1 MTHGLRATTHLV
13 LRELPHGAQ
22 SIVLDPPE
30 CAGLTSF
37 AIIIEAGRHCIVST
51 IYQGIRLSTI
61 AIVVAAALAS
71 ASASAVVSIEVSSTF
86 DADADGWKFVDVP
99 GVGNYVLI
107 VSGPSDVAYSAT
119 GGSPGGFISAKDPS
133 NNTFFFTAPGK
144 FLADQSAMYGGLLK
158 YDLKLDPATPQ
169 WTGDPDVV
177 LISDSGVLV
186 YDIGNE
192 PGTSFSTRVVPWSEA
207 GWRVGSLSGAQVS
220 AGQFQ
225 NVIGNLGA
233 LMIAGEFVASTP
245 GLDATFETASLD
257 NVVLTPVPEPSMVM
271 LMSLGVLGIMGAACR
286 RKRPAAN

>member
-1 MTHGLRATTHLV
+1 
-13 LRELPHGAQ
+13 
-22 SIVLDPPE
+22 
-30 CAGLTSF
+30 
-37 AIIIEAGRHCIVST
+37 VSK
-51 IYQGIRLSTI
+51 IYRGVRLSTG
-61 AIVVAAALAS
+61 AVVVAAALAS

-86 DADADGWKFVDVP
+86 DVDADGWTFVDVP
-99 GVGNYVLI
+99 GVGNYTTIL
-107 VSGPSDVAYSAT
+107 SGPLAVTYSANN
-119 GGSPGGFISAKDPS
+119 GNPGGFISAKDPS

-144 FLADQSAMYGGLLK
+144 FLGDQSAMYGGLLK

-192 PGTSFSTRVVPWSEA
+192 PGSSFSTRVVPWSEA
-207 GWRVGSLSGAQVS
+207 GWRVGSLGGAQVS

-257 NVVLTPVPEPSMVM
+257 NVVLTPVPEPSIAM
-271 LMSLGVLGIMGAACR
+271 LMSLGVLGVIGAACR
-286 RKRPAAN
+286 RKRPAPN